1 MRSRASARMHNES
14 SPLPRRDGH
23 MVTSRK
29 KKNKKGKKS
38 LLEMEKPVDT
48 NGSHGENKDSLRKR
62 GSWPSDD

>member
-1 MRSRASARMHNES
+1 
-14 SPLPRRDGH
+14 

-29 KKNKKGKKS
+29 KKKKKGKKS